1 LRIRVVEQHPAFE
14 QQQRLAARALSDGLG
29 PRQRVDQPSALLSVL
44 RGESVTGGP
53 GQPVA
58 LVTGAGRGIGREIA
72 LTLAREGCAVAVAA
86 RSSDQVEATTAAVS
100 GIGAPSIALVL
111 DVTDEH
117 AVTHA
122 VASVIARLGP
132 VDVLVNNAGI
142 AESAPFARTDTALW
156 ERHLRVNAT
165 GPYLLARA
173 VLPAM
178 LERRWGR
185 VINIAS
191 MAGLVGAPYVA
202 AYTASKH
209 ALVGLTRALAAEVA
223 GKGVTVNAIC
233 PGFAATEIVW
243 NGARNIAA
251 RTGKS
256 FEEAV
261 EAMARLNPS
270 GRLIEPTEV
279 AAVAAKLIR
288 DDTTNGEAIVLD
300 GSADSRAAGR
310 RGAGASPSEASP

>member
-1 LRIRVVEQHPAFE
+1 VT
-14 QQQRLAARALSDGLG
+14 
-29 PRQRVDQPSALLSVL
+29 SA
-44 RGESVTGGP
+44 P

-72 LTLAREGCAVAVAA
+72 LALAREGCHIVLAA
-86 RSSDQVEATTAAVS
+86 RSSDQVEAVAEAV
-100 GIGAPSIALVL
+100 GRFGAQSMALVL
-111 DVTDEH
+111 DVTDER
-117 AVTHA
+117 AVTRA
-122 VASVIARLGP
+122 ISSIVARLGR

-142 AESAPFARTDTALW
+142 AESAPFARTDMALW

-165 GPYLLARA
+165 APYLLARA

-191 MAGLVGAPYVA
+191 LAGLVGAPYVT

-233 PGFAATEIVW
+233 PGFAATDIVW

-261 EAMARLNPS
+261 EAMARLNPG
-270 GRLIEPTEV
+270 GRLVEPAEV

-288 DDTTNGEAIVLD
+288 DEATNGEAIVLD
-300 GSADSRAAGR
+300 GTR
-310 RGAGASPSEASP
+310 

>member
-1 LRIRVVEQHPAFE
+1 VTE
-14 QQQRLAARALSDGLG
+14 AAAAVAGLG
-29 PRQRVDQPSALLSVL
+29 VRAI
-44 RGESVTGGP
+44 
-53 GQPVA
+53 PV
-58 LVTGAGRGIGREIA
+58 
-72 LTLAREGCAVAVAA
+72 
-86 RSSDQVEATTAAVS
+86 
-100 GIGAPSIALVL
+100 VL

-117 AVTHA
+117 AVTRA
-122 VASVIARLGP
+122 VASIVASLGP

-142 AESAPFARTDTALW
+142 AESAPLAKTDTALW

-178 LERRWGR
+178 LERGWGR

-191 MAGLVGAPYVA
+191 LAGLVGAPYVT

-233 PGFAATEIVW
+233 PGFAATDIVW

-261 EAMARLNPS
+261 AAMARLNPG
-270 GRLIEPTEV
+270 GRLIEPVEI
-279 AAVAAKLIR
+279 AAVAAKLLR
-288 DDTTNGEAIVLD
+288 DDASNGEAIVLD
-300 GSADSRAAGR
+300 ATR
-310 RGAGASPSEASP
+310 

>member
-1 LRIRVVEQHPAFE
+1 M
-14 QQQRLAARALSDGLG
+14 
-29 PRQRVDQPSALLSVL
+29 
-44 RGESVTGGP
+44 TGGP

-72 LTLAREGCAVAVAA
+72 LTLAREGCHVAVAA
-86 RSSDQVEATTAAVS
+86 RTSEQVAEAAAAVA
-100 GIGAPSIALVL
+100 GLGARAMPLVL
-111 DVTDEH
+111 DVTDE
-117 AVTHA
+117 AA
-122 VASVIARLGP
+122 VARGVASIAASFGP

-142 AESAPFARTDTALW
+142 AESAPFAKTDAALW

-173 VLPAM
+173 VLPGM
-178 LERRWGR
+178 LERGWGR

-191 MAGLVGAPYVA
+191 LAGLVGAPYVT

-233 PGFAATEIVW
+233 PGFAATDIVW
-243 NGARNIAA
+243 NSARNIAA
-251 RTGKS
+251 RTSKS

-261 EAMARLNPS
+261 AAMARLNPG
-270 GRLIEPTEV
+270 GRLIEPAEI
-279 AAVAAKLIR
+279 AAVAAKLLR
-288 DDTTNGEAIVLD
+288 DDSTNGEAIVLD
-300 GSADSRAAGR
+300 GTR
-310 RGAGASPSEASP
+310 